1 MQTNPT
7 LNDLN
12 VLPQVLI
19 ELKEI
24 LEKHDWFYSYSDD
37 HTVWQKGRDQRS
49 DIRTLLNQANELGYG
64 DAASEIYNKHVPDA
78 LKMTRSILKEGQQ

>member
-19 ELKEI
+19 ELTEI

-37 HTVWQKGRDQRS
+37 HTVWQKGRDQSS
-49 DIRTLLNQANELGYG
+49 DINTLLNKAKELGYG
-64 DAASEIYNKHVPDA
+64 DAASELYQKHIPAVFKGD
-78 LKMTRSILKEGQQ
+78 QQ